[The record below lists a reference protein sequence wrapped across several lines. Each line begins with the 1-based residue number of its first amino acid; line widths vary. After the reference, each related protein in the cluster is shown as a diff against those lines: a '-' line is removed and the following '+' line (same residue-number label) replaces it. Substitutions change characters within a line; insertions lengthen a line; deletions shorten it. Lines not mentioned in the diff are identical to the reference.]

1 MEGNFVYS
9 EVVKLLEKSKAG
21 DLEAIE
27 ILLYKLK
34 PLILASIRRYYNKVD
49 EYDDLIQEGYEIIL
63 VAIEEYEENRG
74 TQFLGYVKLQLKY
87 HYLNKHREKTYASLN
102 EPLGDGEIELIDLI
116 EADTN
121 ILEEYIAKEESEY
134 LMKKLNTLTKRQKQ
148 ILIEFYIN
156 GYSIGEIAEKLK
168 ISYRTV
174 ANTKTSGI
182 NKLKK
187 TMVK

>member
-1 MEGNFVYS
+1 MYKEI
-9 EVVKLLEKSKAG
+9 EVLLEASRKGDMNSKEKLL
-21 DLEAIE
+21 L
-27 ILLYKLK
+27 KLN
-34 PLILASIRRYYNKVD
+34 PLIIASIRRYYNRRD
-49 EYDDLIQEGYEIIL
+49 LYDDLIQEGYEIIL